1 MTAAANAKQRA
12 AKAKKIRQFV
22 TPEGVDLEL
31 RIASAGLRF
40 GALLVD
46 LILINLVLLLFWLF
60 TEWIGFAS
68 RSDITQVV
76 WMLGAF
82 LLRTFWFI
90 GFELG
95 SRAATPGKRLMGI
108 RVVARDDAD
117 AHQPFARRR
126 GARAELETDEPEG
139 AQQEGAEHPHD
150 LRNIGSR
157 RESDPFGEQPKEQQH
172 QIDQD
177 QINKQRAEAQPR
189 ARDPEFEVDTL
200 GRHELADLLRL
211 RGALFGVGGGGH
223 VTSSRRGM

>member
-46 LILINLVLLLFWLF
+46 MILINLVLLLFWLF

-82 LLRTFWFI
+82 LLRTFWFV

-108 RVVARDDAD
+108 RVVARDGGRSEE
-117 AHQPFARRR
+117 HTS
-126 GARAELETDEPEG
+126 ELQSLMRISY
-139 AQQEGAEHPHD
+139 AVFC
-150 LRNIGSR
+150 L
-157 RESDPFGEQPKEQQH
+157 K
-172 QIDQD
+172 
-177 QINKQRAEAQPR
+177 KKK
-189 ARDPEFEVDTL
+189 
-200 GRHELADLLRL
+200 
-211 RGALFGVGGGGH
+211 
-223 VTSSRRGM
+223 

>member
-1 MTAAANAKQRA
+1 MRRRPPKSTRTYTLFPYTTLFRSLRASAHHRHDASLCGGHANAALLARLLLRSAARGCDMTAAANAKQRA

-46 LILINLVLLLFWLF
+46 MILINLVLLLFWLF

-95 SRAATPGKRLMGI
+95 SR
-108 RVVARDDAD
+108 D
-117 AHQPFARRR
+117 
-126 GARAELETDEPEG
+126 
-139 AQQEGAEHPHD
+139 
-150 LRNIGSR
+150 
-157 RESDPFGEQPKEQQH
+157 
-172 QIDQD
+172 
-177 QINKQRAEAQPR
+177 
-189 ARDPEFEVDTL
+189 
-200 GRHELADLLRL
+200 
-211 RGALFGVGGGGH
+211 
-223 VTSSRRGM
+223 

>member
-46 LILINLVLLLFWLF
+46 MILINLVLLLFWLF

-95 SRAATPGKRLMGI
+95 SRAATPGQRLMGI
-108 RVVARDDAD
+108 RVVARDGGR
-117 AHQPFARRR
+117 PTTGR
-126 GARAELETDEPEG
+126 
-139 AQQEGAEHPHD
+139 
-150 LRNIGSR
+150 SSC
-157 RESDPFGEQPKEQQH
+157 RE
-172 QIDQD
+172 
-177 QINKQRAEAQPR
+177 R
-189 ARDPEFEVDTL
+189 
-200 GRHELADLLRL
+200 
-211 RGALFGVGGGGH
+211 VGQ
-223 VTSSRRGM
+223 SA